1 MAINISDKPIQKRTA
16 KAMGKLFLSPG
27 SINRIKSKRVEKG
40 DPLENARLAAIHA
53 VKKTPELVFM
63 AHPIPIEGVK
73 TELNVNEAENA
84 IILTCSVTSTAKTGV
99 EIEALAGVMNG
110 LLAIFDMV
118 KMYEK
123 DFEGNYP
130 LSTRIDNVCVLS
142 KKKEDL

>member
-16 KAMGKLFLSPG
+16 EAMGKLFLSPG
-27 SINRIKSKRVEKG
+27 SINRIQTKRVEKG

-73 TELNVNEAENA
+73 TELNVNETENA
-84 IILTCSVTSTAKTGV
+84 IVLTCSVTSTAKTGV

-110 LLAIFDMV
+110 LL
-118 KMYEK
+118 
-123 DFEGNYP
+123 
-130 LSTRIDNVCVLS
+130 
-142 KKKEDL
+142 

>member
-1 MAINISDKPIQKRTA
+1 MGINISGKPLQKRTA
-16 KAMGKLFLSPG
+16 KAMGRLILSPE
-27 SINRIKSKRVEKG
+27 SITRIQSKQIEKG

-63 AHPIPIEGVK
+63 AHPIPIEGVT
-73 TELNVNEAENA
+73 TEINIDQQENA
-84 IILTCSVTSTAKTGV
+84 IVLTCSVTATAKTGV

-110 LLAIFDMV
+110 LLAIFDML

-123 DFEGNYP
+123 DNEGNYP

-142 KKKEDL
+142 KRKEEI